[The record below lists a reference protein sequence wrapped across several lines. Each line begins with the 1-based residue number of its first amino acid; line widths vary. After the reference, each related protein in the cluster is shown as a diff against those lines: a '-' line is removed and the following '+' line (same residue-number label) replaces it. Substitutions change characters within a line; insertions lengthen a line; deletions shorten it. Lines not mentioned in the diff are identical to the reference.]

1 MFEEDI
7 SGLFVNDIDTGSDDF
22 ELSEEE
28 TDALEA
34 AYDDLDEEFDEAI
47 NEVEEVERALDEI
60 NVKRADQGYEEIDL
74 DSAEESILKK
84 KSKDDEF
91 VIERRPV
98 DPEFNDFLNKAHAKY
113 GNPTKDP
120 EFNKKSR
127 EFDSRYKSKAKEDAF
142 GLFEDYDDYDDYDIY
157 DGYDDAEEASANYNL
172 KKAVQYNKK
181 SAKNNY
187 IASQK
192 YKEISENPNVD
203 EDDRRSAARKANYHM
218 NMAKSDAGNAK
229 SNDVYS
235 KYYKI
240 DKNDKYANKALIGMI
255 DADATDEHQKSRK
268 QSALSG
274 KKRREAYDQA
284 NDIKNCKA
292 KESAFDFGE
301 TGLFTTLFT
310 PAYEAAE
317 DYDDDDL
324 LMDEEL
330 DEEIKD
336 EPNDMIIDD
345 DEEYSDSEY
354 DKDEELDEE

>member
-47 NEVEEVERALDEI
+47 NEVEE
-60 NVKRADQGYEEIDL
+60 QGYDEIDL

-98 DPEFNDFLNKAHAKY
+98 DPEFNEFLNKAQAKY

-142 GLFEDYDDYDDYDIY
+142 GLFEDYDEYDDYDIY
-157 DGYDDAEEASANYNL
+157 DGYDDAEEASSEYYA
-172 KKAVQYNKK
+172 KKGIKIERGT
-181 SAKNNY
+181 AKNHY
-187 IASQK
+187 LAAQK
-192 YKEISENPNVD
+192 YKEKANDPNLSTHERAEAAKEYKFHMKKANSFAKSSNEEDYLLKVNQFGKYGMLNRKNRDVSED
-203 EDDRRSAARKANYHM
+203 EERKYLSVQKEKQRSSGKNRKA
-218 NMAKSDAGNAK
+218 
-229 SNDVYS
+229 
-235 KYYKI
+235 
-240 DKNDKYANKALIGMI
+240 
-255 DADATDEHQKSRK
+255 
-268 QSALSG
+268 
-274 KKRREAYDQA
+274 
-284 NDIKNCKA
+284 A
-292 KESAFDFGE
+292 KEDAFDFGE

-336 EPNDMIIDD
+336 EPNDIIIDD